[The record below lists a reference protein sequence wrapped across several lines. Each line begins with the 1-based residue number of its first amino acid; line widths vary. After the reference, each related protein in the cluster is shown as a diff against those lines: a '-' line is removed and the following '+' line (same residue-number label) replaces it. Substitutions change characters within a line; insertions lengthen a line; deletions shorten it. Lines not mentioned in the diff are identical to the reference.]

1 MRNIERLAAAQ
12 RPTPWWHF
20 AGDKAGQCVGQV
32 SKEKFIGLEWLR
44 FSLGMYIVC
53 FHTLHNYAEEYLPGW
68 LADMTGVG
76 FFATSSFFVLSGFL
90 LAHVYC
96 QQGQLREPGRSFLS
110 RRFANLYPLHLF
122 SLALTGV
129 VLFIIAK
136 LGIPPDD
143 VKATLRFVVY
153 DTNEDL
159 GDASREALEHYMG
172 NGELLLNFVLQLLM
186 LQAWNPYYL
195 TFNPPLWSI
204 STLFFFYLTFPLLA
218 PRLMNLR
225 HKGLWLG
232 VIMVIYLLP
241 PLWAVLQQEYGTPIT
256 GMLHRMPLLRLPEFL
271 GGILLYGLFRDMQIQ
286 ERVPRLGGRLL
297 MASFVLGCFVAAIWL
312 LKGEKYW
319 YFLLHNGLLLPSQ
332 LALIYLFAL
341 ISTPASTG
349 LNRWSQRL
357 GAASLPL
364 FVLHVPVFILFSRSE
379 KLLGVF
385 SPGCI
390 NAWSECATQAGEQ
403 SLSLWFYPIYLLLTV
418 AICLWAQEH
427 AVVPTR
433 KRLLRWLPVQPKS
446 A

>member
-1 MRNIERLAAAQ
+1 
-12 RPTPWWHF
+12 
-20 AGDKAGQCVGQV
+20 
-32 SKEKFIGLEWLR
+32 
-44 FSLGMYIVC
+44 MYIVC

>member
-1 MRNIERLAAAQ
+1 M
-12 RPTPWWHF
+12 
-20 AGDKAGQCVGQV
+20 
-32 SKEKFIGLEWLR
+32 R

-53 FHTLHNYAEEYLPGW
+53 FHTLHNYADDLPGW
-68 LADMTGVG
+68 LAGMTGVG
-76 FFATSSFFVLSGFL
+76 FFATSTFFVLSGFL

-122 SLALTGV
+122 SLALTGL

-153 DTNEDL
+153 DTHEDL
-159 GDASREALEHYMG
+159 GDASRETLEHFMG

-225 HKGLWLG
+225 HKALWLG
-232 VIMVIYLLP
+232 VVMAIYLIP
-241 PLWAVLQQEYGTPIT
+241 PLWVVQQHEYGIPFT

-271 GGILLYGLFRDMQIQ
+271 AGILLYGLFREMQTHD
-286 ERVPRLGGRLL
+286 RLPRLGGRLL
-297 MASFVLGCFVAAIWL
+297 MAGLVLVCFVGAIWL

-341 ISTPASTG
+341 ISTPASAG
-349 LNRWSQRL
+349 LIRWSQRL

-379 KLLGVF
+379 KLLAVF

-390 NAWSECATQAGEQ
+390 EAWSDCAAQAGEQ
-403 SLSLWFYPIYLLLTV
+403 SLSLWFYPLYLILTV

-433 KRLLRWLPVQPKS
+433 KRLLRWLPVQSKS

>member
-1 MRNIERLAAAQ
+1 M
-12 RPTPWWHF
+12 
-20 AGDKAGQCVGQV
+20 GQV

-44 FSLGMYIVC
+44 FSLGMYVVC
-53 FHTLHNYAEEYLPGW
+53 FHTLHSYGDGFLPGW

-143 VKATLRFVVY
+143 VKATVRFVVY

-159 GDASREALEHYMG
+159 GDGSREALEHFMG
-172 NGELLLNFVLQLLM
+172 NGELLLNFVLQLFM

-204 STLFFFYLTFPLLA
+204 STLFFFYLMFPLLA

-225 HKGLWLG
+225 YKAVWLG
-232 VIMVIYLLP
+232 VIMLIYLTP
-241 PLWAVLQQEYGTPIT
+241 PLWVIQQQEYGIPFT

-271 GGILLYGLFRDMQIQ
+271 GGILLYGLFREMQIE
-286 ERVPRLGGRLL
+286 ERVPRIGGRLL
-297 MASFVLGCFVAAIWL
+297 LAGFVLGSFVAAIWL

-341 ISTPASTG
+341 ISTPASAG

-379 KLLGVF
+379 KLLGVI
-385 SPGCI
+385 SPDCFG
-390 NAWSECATQAGEQ
+390 AWSECAAQAGEQ
-403 SLSLWFYPIYLLLTV
+403 ALSLWFYPLYLILTV
-418 AICLWAQEH
+418 VICIWAQEH

-433 KRLLRWLPVQPKS
+433 KRLLKWLPVQSKRT
-446 A
+446 

>member
-1 MRNIERLAAAQ
+1 M
-12 RPTPWWHF
+12 
-20 AGDKAGQCVGQV
+20 GQV

-53 FHTLHNYAEEYLPGW
+53 FHTLHNYADEYLPGW
-68 LADMTGVG
+68 LADMAGVG

-159 GDASREALEHYMG
+159 GDASREALEHFMG
-172 NGELLLNFVLQLLM
+172 NGELLLNFVLQLFM

-225 HKGLWLG
+225 HKAVWLA
-232 VIMVIYLLP
+232 VIIVIYLIP
-241 PLWAVLQQEYGTPIT
+241 PLWAIQQQEYGIPFT

-271 GGILLYGLFRDMQIQ
+271 AGILLYGLFREMQTQ
-286 ERVPRLGGRLL
+286 ERLPRLGGRLL
-297 MASFVLGCFVAAIWL
+297 LGGFVVACFVAAIWL
-312 LKGEKYW
+312 LKGDKFW

-341 ISTPASTG
+341 ISAPASAG
-349 LNRWSQRL
+349 VNRWSQRL

-364 FVLHVPVFILFSRSE
+364 FVLHIPVFILFSRSE
-379 KLLGVF
+379 KLLRVF

-390 NAWSECATQAGEQ
+390 EAWSECAAQAGEQ
-403 SLSLWFYPIYLLLTV
+403 SLSLWFYPLYLLVTL
-418 AICLWAQEH
+418 AICIWAQEN

-433 KRLLRWLPVQPKS
+433 KRLLKRLPVQSKP

>member
-1 MRNIERLAAAQ
+1 
-12 RPTPWWHF
+12 
-20 AGDKAGQCVGQV
+20 
-32 SKEKFIGLEWLR
+32 
-44 FSLGMYIVC
+44 MYIVC

-225 HKGLWLG
+225 HKGPWLG

-241 PLWAVLQQEYGTPIT
+241 PLWAVLQQEYGIPIT